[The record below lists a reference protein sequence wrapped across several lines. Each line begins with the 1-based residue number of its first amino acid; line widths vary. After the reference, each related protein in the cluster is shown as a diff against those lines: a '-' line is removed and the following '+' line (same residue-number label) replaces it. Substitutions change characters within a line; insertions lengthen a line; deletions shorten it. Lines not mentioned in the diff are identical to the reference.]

1 MAQQSKAQASKA
13 QTTRAFQVGQATGI
27 PINQPLVDNHKIGS
41 FWTLLNRT
49 INTTDTVF
57 SIGLGR
63 TPTAIIVVQNQPGGV
78 VHDGTAFRADWT
90 PSSITLRATIDGI
103 YGVLVG

>member
-1 MAQQSKAQASKA
+1 MAQQSKAQA
-13 QTTRAFQVGQATGI
+13 TRAFQVGQATGL

-49 INTTDTVF
+49 INTTDTVLA
-57 SIGLGR
+57 IGLGR
-63 TPTAIIVVQNQPGGV
+63 TPTAVIVVQNQPGGV
-78 VHDGTAFRADWT
+78 VHDGTAHRSDWT
-90 PSSITLRATIDGI
+90 PSSVTLRATVAGV